1 MFVFTCP
8 YKLITVTIVVAN
20 LSLTLTACNALTPLA
35 CTTAPAVATRT
46 RVSYADTNTELF
58 GCAHSSTSSSNSDG
72 GGLTRRSASASVIH
86 SIFTIGSVCTA
97 VTAGTGMTHPVRVYA
112 TTGTATDEK
121 KNDAEAAAAA
131 AAAKERMK
139 QRIADSKTNY
149 RKSTDLVKQRK
160 DTTDYSC
167 VSDTGSPCP
176 EGLVPRAIQREII
189 GAIEKK

>member
-1 MFVFTCP
+1 M
-8 YKLITVTIVVAN
+8 VAN

-46 RVSYADTNTELF
+46 RVSHADTNTELF

-72 GGLTRRSASASVIH
+72 GGLTRRSASASLIH

-121 KNDAEAAAAA
+121 KNDAEAA

-189 GAIEKK
+189 GAIENK

>member
-97 VTAGTGMTHPVRVYA
+97 VTTGTGMTHPVRVYA

-121 KNDAEAAAAA
+121 KNDAEAA

-189 GAIEKK
+189 GAIENK